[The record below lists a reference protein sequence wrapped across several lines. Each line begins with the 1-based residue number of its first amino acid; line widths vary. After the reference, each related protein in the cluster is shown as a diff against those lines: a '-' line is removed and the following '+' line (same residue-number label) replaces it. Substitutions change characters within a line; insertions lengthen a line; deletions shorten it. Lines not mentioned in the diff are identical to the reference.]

1 MQFKIAATVILIFV
15 VLTTPLAAAELENY
29 YFQTSFY
36 THHYS
41 QKDYQNNEQN
51 LIGLEKHYTDDDLYG
66 IAFFNNTYEQNT
78 FYIYKGTNYSLFSIG
93 RTEITAK
100 FTYGIVHGYDDEN
113 GRYST
118 WMHQM
123 GTFPGAVFSFGLRR
137 EPFRLDIVPFADAGI
152 LITGGVEF

>member
-1 MQFKIAATVILIFV
+1 MQLKIAAAVILIFV
-15 VLTTPLAAAELENY
+15 FLTTPLAAAELENY

-41 QKDYQNNEQN
+41 
-51 LIGLEKHYTDDDLYG
+51 
-66 IAFFNNTYEQNT
+66 
-78 FYIYKGTNYSLFSIG
+78 LFSIG

-100 FTYGIVHGYDDEN
+100 FIYGIVHGYDDEN
-113 GRYST
+113 GSYST

-152 LITGGVEF
+152 LVTGGVEF